1 MDVNLTSDEAAI
13 TSLYE
18 EWCAAFQAMDAEG
31 MKSLFDAD
39 FPGLVYQCE
48 ESADPMFTWAE
59 IAAYWDAAPTLVR
72 EVPVWR
78 ELTRKVAIDGDSAFI
93 YSKLDTHLEVFGA
106 KRPLIGELRAL
117 IGLRRVLEDW
127 KIVHYHES
135 RHVDLAFL
143 FED

>member
-1 MDVNLTSDEAAI
+1 MSDEAAVI
-13 TSLYE
+13 ELYDR
-18 EWCAAFQAMDAEG
+18 WCAAFQAMDAEG
-31 MKSLFDAD
+31 MKALFDSD

-48 ESADPMFTWAE
+48 ESPDPMYTWDE

-72 EVPVWR
+72 EVPEWR
-78 ELTRKVAIDGDSAFI
+78 GLTRKVTLDGDSAFI

-106 KRPLIGELRAL
+106 KRPLKGELRAL
-117 IGLRRVLEDW
+117 IGLHRADGDW

-135 RHVDLAFL
+135 RHVDLAVL